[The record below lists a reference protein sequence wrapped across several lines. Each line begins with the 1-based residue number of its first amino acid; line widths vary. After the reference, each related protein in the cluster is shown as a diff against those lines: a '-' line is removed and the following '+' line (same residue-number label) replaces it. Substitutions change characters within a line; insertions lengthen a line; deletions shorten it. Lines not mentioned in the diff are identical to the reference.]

1 MKDDFQFVEAA
12 LAGQKEAFGQLVERY
27 QDRLIHAISGYLGSV
42 EEAHD
47 VAQDAF
53 VQAYTRL
60 ASFRGEA
67 AFYTWLYRIAFNL
80 AMTRVRR
87 RRPMQSLDQAKDRLG
102 NEPIDLG
109 ATAETGIL
117 REEQARVV
125 HMALGQL
132 DEEFRQVLV
141 LRELEGCTYDQIAQ
155 ILEIPVGTVRS
166 RLYRARIQLRDHLA
180 PWLAVEMGETDPQ
193 QTIPKKQSDSKT
205 P

>member
-1 MKDDFQFVEAA
+1 MKDDFQFVAAA

-27 QDRLIHAISGYLGSV
+27 QDRLIHAISRYLGSV
-42 EEAHD
+42 EDAHD

-67 AFYTWLYRIAFNL
+67 AFYTWLYRIAFNS
-80 AMTRVRR
+80 AMPRVPRR
-87 RRPMQSLDQAKDRLG
+87 SPMQSLDQAKDSLG

-109 ATAETGIL
+109 ATVETGIL

-125 HMALGQL
+125 HTALGQL
-132 DEEFRQVLV
+132 DEEFRQVIV
-141 LRELEGCTYDQIAQ
+141 LRELEGCAYEQIAQ

-166 RLYRARIQLRDHLA
+166 RLYRARIQLRDLLA
-180 PWLAVEMGETDPQ
+180 PWLTVELGETDQ
-193 QTIPKKQSDSKT
+193 QQATSRKAAR
-205 P
+205 